1 LVASVGVAP
10 NNFLAKLA
18 SDHGKPD
25 GLVVLEP
32 SRLTDFLAPLPVGRI
47 WGVGAKGEKRLLNL
61 GITTIGALAA
71 LPEKVVRD
79 HCGEAGRQMWLLAH
93 GQDDRAIVPD
103 REAKSISAETTFAQD
118 IGARSILRAWLL
130 QLVDQL
136 AGRLRSA
143 GLRTR
148 TLELKLRSSDFQTR
162 IRSLTLPHAT
172 DLTDE
177 LWQTA
182 RALLE
187 RSLSPELLP
196 VRLLG
201 VGAANLTRE
210 SVVQRCLFG
219 EDERDRQSA
228 LDRAV
233 DTIRNQFGNEAIRR
247 GSVLGCDAHQGQTH
261 RPSPEP

>member
-1 LVASVGVAP
+1 MVE
-10 NNFLAKLA
+10 
-18 SDHGKPD
+18 PD
-25 GLVVLEP
+25 RVIG
-32 SRLTDFLAPLPVGRI
+32 FLAPLPVGRI
-47 WGVGAKGEKRLLNL
+47 WGVGAKGEKRLRNL

-79 HCGEAGRQMWLLAH
+79 HIGEAGRQMWLLAH
-93 GQDDRAIVPD
+93 GQDDRAVVPD
-103 REAKSISAETTFAQD
+103 REAKSVSTETTFAQD
-118 IGARSILRAWLL
+118 IGARPILRAWLL
-130 QLVDQL
+130 QMVDQL

-162 IRSLTLPHAT
+162 IRSVALPRAT
-172 DLTDE
+172 DLPVE

-187 RSLSPELLP
+187 RSVSPELLP
-196 VRLLG
+196 IRLLG
-201 VGAANLTRE
+201 VGAANLARE
-210 SVVQRCLFG
+210 RVVQRCLFG
-219 EDERDRQSA
+219 EDARDRQSA

-247 GSVLGCDAHQGQTH
+247 GSVLGCDAHDGQTH